1 MKWFSFSLKVV
12 VLAVAAAVIG
22 SLSVKETA
30 AYPPA
35 AGSVTLT
42 GSSTTVSVGG
52 STKLTL
58 ALVNGAGSPVAGKAC
73 TMYLLDQPGTDASIT
88 QDSAITDAGGVIT
101 GTLQV
106 GTTPGIVEVRVNCD
120 NLSAALNVV
129 AGAVAKPAP
138 IPAQPAPIE
147 PAQPAPIEGAQPAQ
161 LIMPATGIG
170 PEAGGETSGLGLIIA
185 LLAGGSLTLAAGS
198 VLSRRAR
205 RVRS

>member
-1 MKWFSFSLKVV
+1 MNWFSFSVKVV
-12 VLAVAAAVIG
+12 VLAVAAALIG

-30 AYPPA
+30 AYPPP

-52 STKLTL
+52 STKLTV
-58 ALVNGAGSPVAGKAC
+58 AVVNGAGSPVASKAC
-73 TMYLLDQPGTDASIT
+73 TMSILDQPGTDASIT
-88 QDSAITDAGGVIT
+88 QDSAMTDAGGVIT

-106 GTTPGIVEVRVNCD
+106 GTTPGIVEVRVNCG
-120 NLSAALNVV
+120 NLSAGLNVV
-129 AGAVAKPAP
+129 AGAVAPTQTP
-138 IPAQPAPIE
+138 LE
-147 PAQPAPIEGAQPAQ
+147 PAQPTPMTPAQPVQ
-161 LIMPATGIG
+161 LTLPATGIG
-170 PEAGGETSGLGLIIA
+170 PAADGETSGLGLIIA